1 MVDLDITVMISASEL
16 PKVPE
21 ITLFNND
28 TYSNKPVIRIGDGGN
43 MKLDNVLDIMA
54 RNEDAST
61 RFSRYQKVQEY
72 SLLSNKVHVFIQLCL
87 LA

>member
-1 MVDLDITVMISASEL
+1 
-16 PKVPE
+16 
-21 ITLFNND
+21 
-28 TYSNKPVIRIGDGGN
+28 

-72 SLLSNKVHVFIQLCL
+72 SLMSNKVHVFIQLCL

>member
-28 TYSNKPVIRIGDGGN
+28 TYSNKPVTRIGDGGN
-43 MKLDNVLDIMA
+43 MKLD
-54 RNEDAST
+54 ST
-61 RFSRYQKVQEY
+61 TTFHLLCSKNPAFS
-72 SLLSNKVHVFIQLCL
+72 CL
-87 LA
+87 YTNY